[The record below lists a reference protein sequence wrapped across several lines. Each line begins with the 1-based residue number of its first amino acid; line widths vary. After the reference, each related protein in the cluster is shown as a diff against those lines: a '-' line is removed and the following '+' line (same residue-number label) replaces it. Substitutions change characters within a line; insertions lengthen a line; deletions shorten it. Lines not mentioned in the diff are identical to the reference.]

1 MPCAQN
7 GAWHKSPEKCRY
19 CRWSSVQ
26 QCAYLL
32 DMTYVATTLT
42 DALDDFVHHRMRLEG
57 VERAVYVAGV
67 GPAVIV
73 LHEMPGIGAHLLRFA
88 RWVRDAG
95 FTVYVPSLF
104 GVDGTDPSAEAGRD
118 VFRRACVSAEFR
130 ALGAGA
136 TSPISAWLR
145 ALARR
150 AHDECGGK
158 GVGAVGMCF
167 TGNFALSMMLEPSML
182 APVVSQPSLPFDV
195 PSGLEIAPHDL
206 AVIRARLEQEDLSV
220 LAYRFDGDRYCTAA
234 RFDSY
239 ANALGKRFVGRV
251 LPDDAARLE
260 GAPPFFAEHVNFPH
274 SVLTVHFTDDAGSP
288 TRAARDE
295 VLAFLASRLG
305 DAVQPG
311 VAR

>member
-1 MPCAQN
+1 
-7 GAWHKSPEKCRY
+7 
-19 CRWSSVQ
+19 
-26 QCAYLL
+26 
-32 DMTYVATTLT
+32 MTHAANRHTG
-42 DALDDFVHHRMRLEG
+42 ALDDFTHHRMLLEG
-57 VERAVYVAGV
+57 VERAVYVAGA

-104 GVDGTDPSAEAGRD
+104 GVDGTDPSAEEGRD
-118 VFRRACVSAEFR
+118 VFKRACVSAEFR

-136 TSPISAWLR
+136 TSPISSWLR

-150 AHDECGGK
+150 AHQECGGK

-167 TGNFALSMMLEPSML
+167 TGNFALSMMLEPSVL

-206 AVIRARLEQEDLSV
+206 SVIRARLDAEDLSV
-220 LAYRFDGDRYCTAA
+220 LAYRFAGDRYCTAA
-234 RFDSY
+234 RFESY
-239 ANALGKRFVGRV
+239 ANALGERFVSRV
-251 LPDDAARLE
+251 LPGDAAKLE

-274 SVLTVHFTDDAGSP
+274 SVLTVHLADDAGSP
-288 TRAARDE
+288 TLAARDE
-295 VLAFLASRLG
+295 VLAFLASRLC

-311 VAR
+311 DAR